1 MTLHRNIAIYKTKMG
16 VTKADLFSAQ
26 QNQLATWAKV
36 LGHPARIAILQHL
49 LKQNA
54 CVCGG
59 LVEELGL
66 AQATISQHLRELKD
80 AGLITG
86 TVEGTSVC
94 YCIDARTW
102 AKVRSAFNAMFDRYK
117 PIDSSCC

>member
-1 MTLHRNIAIYKTKMG
+1 MG
-16 VTKADLFSAQ
+16 VTKTDLFTAQ

-94 YCIDARTW
+94 YCIEPKAW
-102 AKVRSAFNAMFDRYK
+102 AKAETAFAKLFAAFK
-117 PIDSSCC
+117 PIDTCC

>member
-1 MTLHRNIAIYKTKMG
+1 MGITKT
-16 VTKADLFSAQ
+16 DLFTAQ
-26 QNQLATWAKV
+26 QNQLAQWAKV

-94 YCIDARTW
+94 YCIDAKTW
-102 AKVRSAFNAMFDRYK
+102 AKVHVSFGKLFAAYK
-117 PIDSSCC
+117 PIDTCC